1 LRSAGNPK
9 ALSDEKVNGLSEF
22 ENVKNEIT

>member
-1 LRSAGNPK
+1 LRSASNSK
-9 ALSDEKVNGLSEF
+9 ALSDEKVNDLSEF